1 MLLPR
6 LFGEDLFDD
15 MDEMMRWP
23 DESEFFGKHNPLYGK
38 HAKNLMKTDVK
49 EKDDSYEVDIDL
61 PGFKKEELTVALEN
75 GYLTIS
81 AAKGLDKDE
90 KDHEGNYIRRER
102 YAGSLSRSFYVGD
115 AVEQEDVSARFEDG
129 ILHLNIRRKDV
140 QKVEQ
145 KDNHIAIEG

>member
-49 EKDDSYEVDIDL
+49 EKDDSYEVDVDL
-61 PGFKKEELTVALEN
+61 PGFKKDEITVALEN

-90 KDHEGNYIRRER
+90 KDQEGNYIRRER
-102 YAGSLSRSFYVGD
+102 YAGSCSRSFYVGE

-129 ILHLNIRRKDV
+129 ILHLNVRKKDV
-140 QKVEQ
+140 ERVEQ
-145 KDNHIAIEG
+145 KNNHIAIEG